1 MASSLFVKKPER
13 VEALLFVMTLCLTVY
28 AALEYKL
35 RQQLEQQKQ
44 TIPNQLGKPIT
55 NPTMR
60 WVFALF
66 TGIHILY
73 GMPQLMVLNLKPIHD
88 QVVTLLGTP
97 YKKCYFP
104 SG

>member
-1 MASSLFVKKPER
+1 
-13 VEALLFVMTLCLTVY
+13 MTLCLTVY

-35 RQQLEQQKQ
+35 REQLKQQEETL
-44 TIPNQLGKPIT
+44 PNQLAKPVQ

-73 GMPQLMVLNLKPIHD
+73 GMPQAEIMVLNLKAVHIK
-88 QVVTLLGTP
+88 VLSLMGEP